1 MVDRIIKKKEEH
13 NIDAREQRIE
23 KPDSK
28 SKIGLNNLGF
38 TLSELLV
45 VIAIMAILAGVSF
58 VAVNRYVRALH
69 SLEMDNTAKEIFIAA
84 QNHLSQ
90 AYVSGEYQRFYED
103 NKDSNSLGYSCS
115 GKPYVGNDSD
125 STSEADYRFVPY
137 NGTSTDIYHEK
148 LDILSYMLPDN
159 SIDKSVAYDGNY
171 IIAYE
176 AKNANVIDVFYS
188 GSASTF
194 FGTSKIHEFIP
205 EEAAEESDN
214 KNLYYA
220 KIKEN
225 RLHYLPD
232 TEDSVIGWYGSDA
245 SNIVFKDDI
254 EPLKLTVFND
264 AVLWAKIENP
274 NEYNPNH
281 QIKLIVTGKTSHNS
295 QTIVLNRTGD
305 FDTFYNDS
313 NAPYTVHYA
322 IPEAYRA
329 DTNTYTIAL
338 DDITD
343 PKGHFYQ
350 EFKYLI
356 PGEDVHIAA
365 EITVN
370 TDSVPIT
377 IRSEDE
383 YTANSLYYRNIEGTA
398 WIDKN
403 NIRHLENLA
412 TYISNVSFA
421 EESEDI
427 ALSELANEI
436 KVTKAVQVDDIS
448 YDEFINRLNVIKEIS
463 YSKNTMCIFDY
474 KGSADHDANDS
485 PDPGYYGISNKYLT
499 EYDGNGKNIKN
510 LYATS
515 GKDNHTGVFSEVL
528 NGFKVKNLTVEN
540 GSFTGT
546 NYTAAL
552 IGYSNNGATIKNCTV
567 TGNRTEVSSS
577 GGSVG
582 GLVGDCAGNLKIVN
596 SIVSGNDVSI
606 STSATTNKSSGGLV
620 GNCEGKLTINQG
632 YVEGAV
638 ISVNSTNGTSG
649 GIVGTVS
656 GELDIDS
663 SYAYGKSK
671 CTVSGA
677 NNAGGIVGESKG
689 GLTIENTYCSSYVF
703 ASANAGGFIGNISGG
718 TTNNINYCYSSGHTR
733 NGESDYDGK
742 HGVYGSNP
750 NKVASVENY
759 NVISDGNAGGFIGM
773 SSVSVSVT
781 DSYTTCSAYSTL
793 ATGIVGGFIGNGQ
806 GVSVSNCYCTGLVGV
821 HDSGTAGGF
830 IGYGSITAS
839 GNNYFFKG
847 KDLLGNEFNKTLK
860 GKGDI
865 DVDNIIA
872 TIGEEITSDD
882 TEKDAVPWDDSLKEE
897 PKSENKG
904 KYPYKTIKQLYSG
917 SDTDFQK
924 RLTNYH
930 YGDWPV
936 IEADESNEE
945 EILKLSL
952 SNSVKLAAII
962 TVPTAEINKVG
973 GHYYASM
980 AIEGIKSHKIAYMQ
994 LDLTTSSV
1002 SLIDKEQAITNI
1014 TGVEGDTTGSDDIA
1028 VPDFINSKVIPNGDN
1043 TEFHI
1048 YLDDITTPECNFA
1061 SLFSSLKAGED
1072 IRVTVESGYISWVK
1086 LIPDGKTA
1094 ADSITAGTEVWPI
1107 AGVTNSLFADGSDNS
1122 SYSES
1127 YYSDINPATAIV
1139 NPGTG
1144 NVSAYDNTALIKN
1157 FRHLQN
1163 VDKYIS
1169 NVHEDY
1175 SKVLLCGD
1183 LYWNANDAHNLN
1195 SAPSGT
1201 DFITAIKTESDNTS
1215 DINIYAYS
1223 NADPITASNAFYGI
1237 INEKLREFNG
1247 NGHSIYNVLIYN
1259 GKVKSDNDNTQPEN
1273 CASAGLFRLIH
1284 LDNNVEMNIH
1294 DLSIVQSAVI
1304 SENGNAGGL
1313 IGNVLSDGKLIIN
1326 QVFIYGRDALV
1337 RTLYD
1342 NKLVKNDNS
1351 NAGGVIG
1358 SATGGKYTISH
1369 CGSSSYVYADNW
1381 SRCAGGLIGDFK
1393 PKSTTD
1399 ISFCFVGGHVNDLS
1413 QDYVDGSAVTEVAPS
1428 DINMSKKI
1436 KIESEGGYNICG
1448 QLAVG
1453 GFFGYIGTDIS
1464 YHTTISDCFT
1474 TASVCCERANGTYT
1488 VSDCTAGGFV
1498 GRLQHRYQTYERCYV
1513 EGKVYTGTDMP
1524 ASFVG
1529 HYYYKKASE
1538 ITEELRAK
1546 FINTYVLIG
1555 ENYNNYTGFNDIN
1568 YGNPSNPAPY
1578 EIQGINRVESDSDDI
1593 INEFASNVE
1602 VITFNKNSDEF
1613 PYKDNVHKGTPI
1625 VFYGDWVEPETL
1637 LPIKLKNKN
1646 RLTAYININDK
1657 TKGTTTEQ
1665 VYPDLIRDVTY
1676 IRVQTSSGY
1685 NNIFRVTYNG
1695 NVICSTERLV
1705 GVDWVN
1711 IYSDGSCSASIRDGK
1726 IEFYI
1731 DDISKYQGRYL
1742 IKINGSV
1749 AGEEL
1754 TVYTSK
1760 SLDDVVSSSAPHD
1773 SGNSLFEA
1781 LKDNG
1786 DGTYTAKISNSRN
1799 LENLDYYVSGVEYN
1813 ITNVEQTDDIYWQDD
1828 GTYAAGLGQYN
1839 ANTKPYLTE
1848 LPNSYIY
1855 RIDYQALLTTQSSM
1869 YPLYDHHINEYDGKN
1884 HAIHGVNLGLNNN
1897 SGNNAGLFAKV
1908 ERPLTI
1914 KNLVM
1919 NNPSVYSTQSSGV
1932 LVGEALSNI
1941 KMENV
1946 YVNGKINIYGYR
1958 YSGGVIGL
1966 VNSGNLDFNGVGV
1979 SGTTGQIY
1987 NGTNTLYDGS
1997 VGGLIGRIASG
2008 NIDIKNCFSSAY
2020 INGCGNGIGG
2030 FIGYIGQEG
2039 EEMATKHC
2047 AGTISNCYSSGYSSA
2062 GQGFINIIANSAGGI
2077 GGFIG
2082 NTSGN
2087 IDVGIQKCFSTAS
2100 MKSNYPYATNHW
2112 QIFDYIGGFIGIAS
2126 GNIGISNC
2134 YTIGYVNSERLNSY
2148 KNGTFAGRTDAN
2160 AQITDAYYID
2170 RFYNNTMPAIAFD
2183 ADSGT
2188 VKSII
2193 KDNEYDPLNGSIPA
2207 HILGSIEDGT
2217 LTLQENTH
2225 HHDIAHPAAYYP
2237 YKNWTDANAYLGP
2250 GTPKLVFF
2258 GDW

>member
-1 MVDRIIKKKEEH
+1 
-13 NIDAREQRIE
+13 
-23 KPDSK
+23 
-28 SKIGLNNLGF
+28 
-38 TLSELLV
+38 
-45 VIAIMAILAGVSF
+45 
-58 VAVNRYVRALH
+58 
-69 SLEMDNTAKEIFIAA
+69 MDNTAKEIFIAA

-90 AYVSGEYQRFYED
+90 AYVSGEYQRFYEN
-103 NKDSNSLGYSCS
+103 NKDSISLGYNCS
-115 GKPYVGNDSD
+115 GKPYDGNDGD

-137 NGTSTDIYHEK
+137 NGTSTEIYHEK

-159 SIDKSVAYDGNY
+159 SIDKSVADDGNY

-188 GSASTF
+188 GHASTF

-214 KNLYYA
+214 KNLYHA

-225 RLHYLPD
+225 RIHYLPE

-254 EPLKLTVFND
+254 EPLELTVKNE
-264 AVLWAKIENP
+264 AILWAEIKNP
-274 NEYNPNH
+274 NEYNPDH
-281 QIKLIVTGKTSHNS
+281 EIKLIVTGKTSGNT

-305 FDTFYNDS
+305 FNSIYS
-313 NAPYTVHYA
+313 NGTSDPEVHYA
-322 IPEAYRA
+322 IPRAYKA

-343 PKGHFYQ
+343 SNGHFYK

-356 PGEDVHIAA
+356 PGEDVHIVA
-365 EITVN
+365 EITVK

-383 YTANSLYYRNIEGTA
+383 YTVNSLYYRNIGGTA
-398 WIDKN
+398 WIDEN

-412 TYISNVSFA
+412 TYISNVTFV
-421 EESEDI
+421 EESNVSG
-427 ALSELANEI
+427 LSELANEI
-436 KVTKAVQVDDIS
+436 KVTNAVQVDHIS
-448 YDEFINRLNVIKEIS
+448 YDEFINKLNEIKGTS

-474 KGSADHDANDS
+474 KGSSDHDADGS

-499 EYDGNGKNIKN
+499 QYDGNGKSIKN

-515 GKDNHTGVFSEVL
+515 GKDNHTGVISEVS
-528 NGFKVKNLTVEN
+528 NGFTVKNLTVEDSSYN
-540 GSFTGT
+540 GT
-546 NYTAAL
+546 NDTAAL
-552 IGYSNNGATIKNCTV
+552 IGHSSNDVVVKSCTVINTVINGANDTAALIGHCTNDVKINNCTVINSVINGVNDTAAFLGHSDNGAIIRNSTV

-577 GGSVG
+577 GGSAG
-582 GLVGDCAGNLKIVN
+582 GLVGDCAGNLTIVN
-596 SIVSGNDVSI
+596 SIVSGNEVSI
-606 STSATTNKSSGGLV
+606 STSAATSNSSGGLV
-620 GNCEGKLTINQG
+620 GDCEGKLTINQG
-632 YVEGAV
+632 YVEGGV
-638 ISVNSTNGTSG
+638 ISVDSTNGTSG

-689 GLTIENTYCSSYVF
+689 GLTIENTYGSSYVF
-703 ASANAGGFIGNISGG
+703 ASANAGGFVGNISGG
-718 TTNNINYCYSSGHTR
+718 STNNINYCYSSGHTR
-733 NGESDYDGK
+733 NGEDDLDGK
-742 HGVYGSNP
+742 HGVYGSNA

-773 SSVSVSVT
+773 SSVSVLVK
-781 DSYTTCSAYSTL
+781 DSYTTCSAYSTG
-793 ATGIVGGFIGNGQ
+793 TVGGFIGRGQ
-806 GVSVSNCYCTGLVGV
+806 GVSVNNCYCTGLVGV
-821 HDSGTAGGF
+821 HDGGTAGGF

-847 KDLLGNEFNKTLK
+847 KDKKSGNDFNKLT
-860 GKGDI
+860 GKGDS

-872 TIGEEITSDD
+872 TVGEEVTSDD
-882 TEKDAVPWDDSLKEE
+882 TELDADPWDDSLKEE
-897 PKSENKG
+897 PKSANKG
-904 KYPYKTIKQLYSG
+904 KYPYKTIRQLYSG
-917 SDTDFQK
+917 TDDNVK
-924 RLTNYH
+924 GKLTNHH

-936 IEADESNEE
+936 IEADGSNEE

-962 TVPTAEINKVG
+962 TVPTSEINKVG

-980 AIEGIKSHKIAYMQ
+980 AIEGISSKKIAYMQ

-1002 SLIDKEQAITNI
+1002 SLIDKDQAITNI
-1014 TGVEGDTTGSDDIA
+1014 TGVEGEETTGSDDIA

-1072 IRVTVESGYISWVK
+1072 IRVTVESGFISWTQLK
-1086 LIPDGKTA
+1086 DEGKTA
-1094 ADSITAGTEVWPI
+1094 ADAITSGTNVWPI

-1122 SYSES
+1122 SYSKS

-1144 NVSAYDNTALIKN
+1144 NVSAYDNTALITN

-1175 SKVLLCGD
+1175 SKVLLCSD
-1183 LYWNANDAHNLN
+1183 LYWNAQDAHKLN
-1195 SAPSGT
+1195 NAPSKT
-1201 DFITAIKTESDNTS
+1201 DFITAIKTESDNSS

-1247 NGHSIYNVLIYN
+1247 NGHIIYNVLIYN

-1313 IGNVLSDGKLIIN
+1313 IGNVLSDGELIIN

-1369 CGSSSYVYADNW
+1369 CGSSSYVYADNC
-1381 SRCAGGLIGDFK
+1381 SRCAGGLIGGFK
-1393 PKSTTD
+1393 PKTTTN
-1399 ISFCFVGGHVNDLS
+1399 ISFCFVGGHVS
-1413 QDYVDGSAVTEVAPS
+1413 EGQDYVDGSAVTEVASS
-1428 DINMSKKI
+1428 DIDMSKKFEI
-1436 KIESEGGYNICG
+1436 RSEGGYNICG
-1448 QLAVG
+1448 QIAVG
-1453 GFFGYIGTDIS
+1453 GFFGYIGTDIN
-1464 YHTTISDCFT
+1464 YPTTISDCFT
-1474 TASVCCERANGTYT
+1474 TASVCCESANGTYT
-1488 VSDCTAGGFV
+1488 VSDCAAGGFV

-1513 EGKVYTGTDMP
+1513 EGKVYNGTDMP

-1529 HYYYKKASE
+1529 HYYYKNASE

-1568 YGNPSNPAPY
+1568 FGNPANLPPY
-1578 EIQGINRVESDSDDI
+1578 EIQGINRVESDSGDI

-1602 VITFNKNSDEF
+1602 VKTFNKNSDEF

-1637 LPIKLKNKN
+1637 SPIKLKNKN

-1657 TKGTTTEQ
+1657 TKGTTIEQ
-1665 VYPDLIRDVTY
+1665 VYPDTVRNVTY
-1676 IRVQTSSGY
+1676 IRVQTASGY
-1685 NNIFRVTYNG
+1685 DNIFRVTYNG
-1695 NVICSTERLV
+1695 DVICSTERLV
-1705 GVDWVN
+1705 GLNWVN
-1711 IYSDGSCSASIRDGK
+1711 IYSDGSYSASIRDGK

-1799 LENLDYYVSGVEYN
+1799 LENLDKDVSGVLYN
-1813 ITNVEQTDDIYWQDD
+1813 IKYVEQTDDIYWQDD
-1828 GTYAAGLGQYN
+1828 GTYAAGLGEYK

-1848 LPNSYIY
+1848 LPDSYIY
-1855 RIDYQALLTTQSSM
+1855 RIDYPALLTTQSSM

-1884 HAIHGVNLGLNNN
+1884 HAIHGVNLGSNNN
-1897 SGNNAGLFAKV
+1897 SGNNSGLFAKV

-1946 YVNGKINIYGYR
+1946 YVNGNISIYGYR

-1987 NGTNTLYDGS
+1987 NGLNSLGDGS

-2008 NIDIKNCFSSAY
+2008 NIDIKNSFSSAY

-2047 AGTISNCYSSGYSSA
+2047 AGTITNCYSSGYSSA
-2062 GQGFINIIANSAGGI
+2062 GQKLSNIIANSAGGI

-2082 NTSGN
+2082 NASGN

-2100 MKSNYPYATNHW
+2100 MKSNFSTATNHG
-2112 QIFDYIGGFIGIAS
+2112 QTFDYIGGFIGIAS
-2126 GNIGISNC
+2126 GNIVINNC
-2134 YTIGYVNSERLNSY
+2134 YTNGYVNANRPNSY
-2148 KNGTFAGRTDAN
+2148 KNGTFAGRTEAST
-2160 AQITDAYYID
+2160 QINDSYYID
-2170 RFYNNTMPAIAFD
+2170 FYNNAMPAIAFD

-2193 KDNEYDPLNGSIPA
+2193 KDNVYDPLNESIPA
-2207 HILGSIEDGT
+2207 HILGSTEDGT

-2225 HHDIAHPAAYYP
+2225 HHDIAHPAVYYP
-2237 YKNWTDANAYLGP
+2237 YKNWTDVNAYLGP